1 MLNEWVYINIAVI
14 ADGVKVLG
22 MSTLLVFFNKSNVDG
37 PEVVKIIPAFNGTVT
52 IHDGAFFGPVTCT
65 ADCSPPC
72 QYQWR
77 EVTWNGDINDVIN
90 ASTLPQQV
98 VHAGGVSKY
107 YCVATGFHGTSYSTT
122 TVSREISLNIQCKF
136 DSMLCLLNI
145 IKACLLIVVICRNS
159 HQV

>member
-1 MLNEWVYINIAVI
+1 MNIAVNV
-14 ADGVKVLG
+14 DDVKVLG
-22 MSTLLVFFNKSNVDG
+22 ISMLLMIYKKKYNVDG
-37 PEVVKIIPAFNGTVT
+37 PEKVDIIPAFNGSVT
-52 IHDGAFFGPVTCT
+52 LQDGALFGPVTCT

-77 EVTWNGDINDVIN
+77 EVTWNGNINDVIN

-98 VHAGGVSKY
+98 VHARGVSKY